1 MLRVRKGRPASVC
14 CLLTVSLTVK
24 SPVPFPGLFSDYRN
38 YVFQINFFKKGAE
51 MFSQSMDSFLSSVAD
66 MVQR

>member
-1 MLRVRKGRPASVC
+1 M
-14 CLLTVSLTVK
+14 SLPPVL
-24 SPVPFPGLFSDYRN
+24 PVPHRVSSSVSFPRGLSRRHTS
-38 YVFQINFFKKGAE
+38 VFQINFFKKGAE